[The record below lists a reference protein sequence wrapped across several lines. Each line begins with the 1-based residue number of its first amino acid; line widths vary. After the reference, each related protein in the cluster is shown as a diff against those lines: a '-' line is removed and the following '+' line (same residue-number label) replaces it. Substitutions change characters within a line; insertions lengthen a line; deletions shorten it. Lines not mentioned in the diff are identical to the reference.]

1 MRTGEGVG
9 RSLPGTSIQ
18 GSSSEKSAKYLS
30 RPEGSIS
37 SPEGGTTILDTS
49 GDGQVYRVEPVRELG
64 TRARREQ
71 DRRVAQA
78 REEQQRSASL
88 VFPSHPP
95 KPGCRRVRG
104 HAGGVTVVT
113 HLTGVVLFICG
124 GEGVSS
130 HNNSQSLLGRVPPA
144 NHRSWAHDS
153 APPATSRVWGGM

>member
-1 MRTGEGVG
+1 M
-9 RSLPGTSIQ
+9 
-18 GSSSEKSAKYLS
+18 
-30 RPEGSIS
+30 
-37 SPEGGTTILDTS
+37 
-49 GDGQVYRVEPVRELG
+49 RELG

-104 HAGGVTVVT
+104 HAGGVAVVT

-124 GEGVSS
+124 VAGVSS
-130 HNNSQSLLGRVPPA
+130 HKKIGTLLEAEFNPQQSTGAGPMT
-144 NHRSWAHDS
+144 
-153 APPATSRVWGGM
+153 APPLPLHGCGGVCRYIFASGPDRDWGYVGMQPRRSRNPHIPYPLSGRGPAVRNTELRNFLN